1 MSSLSSL
8 PALPISYE
16 VTAETAP
23 VMASGPYRHA
33 WCLTLSVLFM
43 VHLVASS
50 AIAREPLDKRIAR
63 TDPSKYRVAKTV
75 HGGAGELQY
84 MGLFD
89 AYAFNTNLIF
99 LHRGV
104 IPPKG
109 GIGHHYHN
117 HMEEMFVIFDNEAQ
131 FTIDGRTTLLQGPAG
146 APCRMGR
153 SHAIYNPSD
162 KPTEWMNIAVGS
174 IKGKYD
180 ATDLGDDRVGVPL
193 DPKPVFITLRLDRKQ
208 LAPREKMHGGSG
220 TAQYRRAL
228 PPEVFFSN
236 WSYVDHLVLPP
247 GASVGRHLHEGVEE
261 FYYVINGQGMA
272 RINDETATIRKGDA
286 VPVLLNDIH
295 SFENSGSADLEF
307 LIVGIA
313 RQKWALDTRDV
324 P

>member
-1 MSSLSSL
+1 MMSFLSRLWNEDSIL
-8 PALPISYE
+8 RNVLLIITLVSIPA
-16 VTAETAP
+16 V
-23 VMASGPYRHA
+23 
-33 WCLTLSVLFM
+33 
-43 VHLVASS
+43 
-50 AIAREPLDKRIAR
+50 AREPLEKRIGR
-63 TDPSKYRVAKTV
+63 TDPSKYRVAKSV
-75 HGGAGELQY
+75 HAGAGELHY

-89 AYAFNTNLIF
+89 AYSFNTNLIF

-131 FTIDGRTTLLQGPAG
+131 FTIDGRTAVLQGPAG

-153 SHAIYNPSD
+153 SHAIYNPTD

-180 ATDLGDDRVGVPL
+180 AADLGDDRVGVAL
-193 DPKPVFITLRLDRKQ
+193 DPKPVFITLRLDKKLLR
-208 LAPREKMHGGSG
+208 PREKMHGGNGS
-220 TAQYRRAL
+220 AQYRRAL

-247 GASVGRHLHEGVEE
+247 GASVGRHRHEGVEE

-272 RINDETATIRKGDA
+272 RINDETAAIHKGDA
-286 VPVLLNDIH
+286 VPVLMNDVH
-295 SFENSGSADLEF
+295 SFENNGAVELEF

-313 RQKWALDTRDV
+313 RQKWALDTTDV

>member
-1 MSSLSSL
+1 MSFWSECHIGKNLLLAAILASI
-8 PALPISYE
+8 PA
-16 VTAETAP
+16 V
-23 VMASGPYRHA
+23 
-33 WCLTLSVLFM
+33 
-43 VHLVASS
+43 
-50 AIAREPLDKRIAR
+50 AREPLEKRIGR
-63 TDPSKYRVAKTV
+63 TDPSKYRVAKSV
-75 HGGAGELQY
+75 HAGAGELHY

-89 AYAFNTNLIF
+89 ATSFNTNLIF

-131 FTIDGRTTLLQGPAG
+131 FTIDGRTAVLEGPAG

-153 SHAIYNPSD
+153 SHGIYNPTD

-174 IKGKYD
+174 IQGKYD
-180 ATDLGDDRVGVPL
+180 ATDIGDDRVGVAL
-193 DPKPVFITLRLDRKQ
+193 DPKPVFITMRLDKKLLR
-208 LAPREKMHGGSG
+208 PREKMHGGNGS
-220 TAQYRRAL
+220 AQYRRAL

-236 WSYVDHLVLPP
+236 WSYVDHLVLPA
-247 GASVGRHLHEGVEE
+247 GASVGRHRHEGVEE

-272 RINDETATIRKGDA
+272 RINDETAAIHKGDA
-286 VPVLLNDIH
+286 VPVLMNDVH
-295 SFENSGSADLEF
+295 SFENNSAAELEF

-313 RQKWALDTRDV
+313 RQKWALDTTDV